1 MLNTAM
7 AKICLSNTLLAIEI
21 ALPKICIYLKCIELK
36 SCPKEEWKIL
46 NLISTYMLVVLF
58 RSLNNFCLFTVTIQY
73 YIFLLITC
81 SFQITNKPKTM
92 LQNFR
97 TTYTILIFQFDDPFR
112 ETFYQPFCQVSS
124 DRLQQCDFWQQ
135 TIWCSGWKK
144 MEQLLELVNII
155 K

>member
-1 MLNTAM
+1 
-7 AKICLSNTLLAIEI
+7 
-21 ALPKICIYLKCIELK
+21 
-36 SCPKEEWKIL
+36 
-46 NLISTYMLVVLF
+46 MLVVLF

-135 TIWCSGWKK
+135 TI
-144 MEQLLELVNII
+144 
-155 K
+155 